1 MAISNGAVLVYF
13 GNSCGFSVWSVLA
26 KLITNHATTHSRRR
40 SEQLYVMKKFLIIPI
55 LLSILSCAETTKDKE
70 TVSSLMD
77 KSHFRHLRYLVNIK
91 NETAQKYWPDFG
103 TSDFHQPIVY
113 YSKEQAFVLNP
124 TEHILNNFEYQE
136 VGNFNQV
143 PVIKLPDS
151 FNETNSLQFHTG
163 VTSDS
168 TQLNYMQ
175 PILYFQ
181 SYELTKK
188 FLQDDLKDLEDW
200 SIMVIHE
207 LFHGYQWSK
216 PEMFELA
223 RTTSMPGGPDE
234 FLGSYH
240 RDLDWYKES
249 VEKENDLL
257 KAIWI
262 DGANL
267 IQNSKQFDS
276 LRNLRIERI
285 KREYDVDIRA
295 AEDYEITIEGN
306 ARYSESLMKR
316 YLAEN
321 RPDASFLTDEDK
333 KCIINMFEGY
343 EVSKDKALF
352 NIYNSRYYYQIG
364 YNISMILE
372 KYEHNFKSR
381 IHSEEVSL
389 LELLKELKSSQQ
401 GL

>member
-1 MAISNGAVLVYF
+1 
-13 GNSCGFSVWSVLA
+13 
-26 KLITNHATTHSRRR
+26 
-40 SEQLYVMKKFLIIPI
+40 MKKFLIIPI
-55 LLSILSCAETTKDKE
+55 LLSVLSCSETTKNKE
-70 TVSSLMD
+70 TDKSLMD
-77 KSHFRHLRYLVNIK
+77 KSHFRHLRYLLNVK

-113 YSKEQAFVLNP
+113 YSKENAYVINP
-124 TEHILNNFEYQE
+124 TKHILNNFDYQE
-136 VGNFNQV
+136 VGNINKV
-143 PVIKLPDS
+143 RVIQLPDI
-151 FNETNSLQFHTG
+151 FNETTSLTFHTG
-163 VTSDS
+163 VTNDS

-240 RDLDWYKES
+240 KDLDWYKES

-267 IQNSKQFDS
+267 IQNLKQFDS
-276 LRNLRIERI
+276 LRDLRIERI
-285 KREYDVDIRA
+285 KKEYDVDIRA

-333 KCIINMFEGY
+333 RSIINMFDGY
-343 EVSKDKALF
+343 DVSKDKALF
-352 NIYNSRYYYQIG
+352 DIYNSRYYYQIG

-372 KYEHNFKSR
+372 KYELDFISR
-381 IHSEEVSL
+381 INTDEVNL
-389 LELLKELKSSQQ
+389 LELLEELKSSQQ
-401 GL
+401 

>member
-1 MAISNGAVLVYF
+1 MKNFLFI
-13 GNSCGFSVWSVLA
+13 
-26 KLITNHATTHSRRR
+26 IT
-40 SEQLYVMKKFLIIPI
+40 I
-55 LLSILSCAETTKDKE
+55 LLFWSCANNSKKGETTNP
-70 TVSSLMD
+70 LMN
-77 KSHFRHLRYLVNIK
+77 KSYFRHLRYLVTIK

-113 YSKEQAFVLNP
+113 YSKENTYVLNP
-124 TEHILNNFEYQE
+124 TEHILNSFEYQE
-136 VGNFNQV
+136 VGNFNKV

-151 FNETNSLQFHTG
+151 FNETTSLQFHTG
-163 VTSDS
+163 VTNDS

-200 SIMVIHE
+200 SIMVSHE

-257 KAIWI
+257 KTIWI
-262 DGANL
+262 DGAELNQNL
-267 IQNSKQFDS
+267 KQFDS

-285 KREYDVDIRA
+285 KREFDVDIRA
-295 AEDYEITIEGN
+295 AEDYEITIEGG
-306 ARYSESLMKR
+306 ARYPESLMKR
-316 YLAEN
+316 YLAKN
-321 RPDASFLTDEDK
+321 RPDTSFLTDEDK
-333 KCIINMFEGY
+333 KSIINMFEGY
-343 EVSKDKALF
+343 DVSKDKGLSD
-352 NIYNSRYYYQIG
+352 IYNSRYYYQIG
-364 YNISMILE
+364 YNIFMILE
-372 KYEHNFKSR
+372 KYEHDFKSK
-381 IHSEEVSL
+381 IYTEEVSL
-389 LELLKELKSSQQ
+389 LELLEELKSAHQ
-401 GL
+401 

>member
-1 MAISNGAVLVYF
+1 
-13 GNSCGFSVWSVLA
+13 
-26 KLITNHATTHSRRR
+26 
-40 SEQLYVMKKFLIIPI
+40 MKKILMLPI
-55 LLSILSCAETTKDKE
+55 LLIVLSCAETTKNKE
-70 TVSSLMD
+70 TDKSLMD
-77 KSHFRHLRYLVNIK
+77 KSYFRHLRYLVNVK

-113 YSKEQAFVLNP
+113 YSKENAFVLNP
-124 TEHILNNFEYQE
+124 TEHILNNFDYQE
-136 VGNFNQV
+136 VGTFNEV
-143 PVIKLPDS
+143 PVIQLPDS
-151 FNETNSLQFHTG
+151 FNDTTSMQFHTG

-168 TQLNYMQ
+168 TQLQYMQ
-175 PILYFQ
+175 PTLFFQ

-188 FLQDDLKDLEDW
+188 FLQEDLKDMEDW

-216 PEMFELA
+216 PEMFALA
-223 RTTSMPGGPDE
+223 RATSMPGGPDQ

-262 DGANL
+262 DGADLNQNL
-267 IQNSKQFDS
+267 KQFDS
-276 LRNLRIERI
+276 LRDLRIERI

-306 ARYSESLMKR
+306 ARYSESLIKR

-333 KCIINMFEGY
+333 KGITNVFDGY
-343 EVSKDKALF
+343 EVSKDKNLF
-352 NIYNSRYYYQIG
+352 NIYNSRYYYAIG

-372 KYEHNFKSR
+372 KYDPNFKNR
-381 IHSEEVSL
+381 IYAEKVSL
-389 LELLKELKSSQQ
+389 RDLLEELKSSQQ
-401 GL
+401 